1 MIMGDSEDE
10 SVLARHLNINLA
22 VVEVRNGESQEE
34 AWRRYLA
41 DHPEK
46 AGVRIKIF
54 NYQNSSPR
62 KA

>member
-1 MIMGDSEDE
+1 
-10 SVLARHLNINLA
+10 LA

-41 DHPEK
+41 EHPEK
-46 AGVRIKIF
+46 VAVRIKIF